1 MHCSKTGSLFDH
13 LVGAGGR
20 LRLEESRLPSREAM
34 LDVDIPTLDPSQ
46 ALQRLQ
52 LFDDLVGEREQCW
65 RDIQR
70 KRPSGL

>member
-20 LRLEESRLPSREAM
+20 LRLEESRPRSDTRCGYSY
-34 LDVDIPTLDPSQ
+34 PRPPSQ